1 MKINAEEVKQVAGL
15 ARLAIAPG
23 AEESLAQQLATI
35 LAYVDKLNEVDTRDV
50 PATSHAI
57 ELTNAFREDRVHDH
71 LAPERALDN
80 APAKE
85 AGSFVVPKV
94 I

>member
-1 MKINAEEVKQVAGL
+1 MKITADQVQHVAKL
-15 ARLAIAPG
+15 ARLEIEPEAVDK
-23 AEESLAQQLATI
+23 LADQLETI
-35 LAYVDKLNEVDTRDV
+35 LSYVDKLEEVDTQDV

-57 ELTNAFREDRVHDH
+57 ELTNAFRPDVVRD
-71 LAPERALDN
+71 ALPNDAAMDN

-85 AGSFVVPKV
+85 EGSFVVPKV